1 MPSIT
6 RTLAF
11 SALLAFANAQGVVLK
26 AVGDKGESAP
36 LQVDLKNPADNNF
49 IADAEI
55 RENIVNACGRTSA
68 GNIDIGE
75 TSEIN
80 LSKNAVTSV
89 KKGSNLVLTIKQG
102 GANGAGPFDCDLDL
116 TNNSNGLTG
125 QTKLKTKEAKKG
137 DNIEVTATMP
147 NDLKCIGGST
157 GNLCM
162 VRCRNKQNFGGC
174 VAIQQS
180 DTTPNVNS
188 PQNIK
193 TAATLKS
200 VLDQVNEDQR
210 DFKTT
215 VNAIATASEKD
226 QGAAVA
232 KALVDANLA
241 SGVLKDQNTTR
252 VAAPAA
258 GAKNNN
264 NNKNN
269 GKKNNANARTGKKN
283 NAKANAKGGRKANA
297 AGAQGAKKK
306 ANAAGAQGAKKNAS
320 GGRAAKKNNKRE
332 LFREIKRSDAEDV
345 EEVQV
350 NAQSAAGE
358 DFFDDEE

>member
-36 LQVDLKNPADNNF
+36 LQLDPKNPADNNF

-55 RENIVNACGRTSA
+55 RENIVNACGRTAA

-75 TSEIN
+75 SSEIN

-89 KKGSNLVLTIKQG
+89 KKGGNLVVTIKQG

-157 GNLCM
+157 GDLCM

-174 VAIQQS
+174 VAIKQS
-180 DTTPNVNS
+180 DTTPNVNT
-188 PQNIK
+188 PENIK
-193 TAATLKS
+193 TAAALKG
-200 VLDQVNEDQR
+200 VLDQINQDQR

-232 KALVDANLA
+232 KALVDANTA
-241 SGVLKDQNTTR
+241 NGVLKDQNTTR

-258 GAKNNN
+258 GAGAGGNNGNGGKKNNA
-264 NNKNN
+264 KNN
-269 GKKNNANARTGKKN
+269 GKKNAKANGKK
-283 NAKANAKGGRKANA
+283 NAKANGNRG
-297 AGAQGAKKK
+297 KK
-306 ANAAGAQGAKKNAS
+306 ANAAGARGGKKNAKANANNN
-320 GGRAAKKNNKRE
+320 RVAKKNNKRE
-332 LFREIKRSDAEDV
+332 LFREIKRSAAEDV

-358 DFFDDEE
+358 EFFDDEE